1 MHEVSAITATF
12 TRIAHAARSLG
23 LSRRALAQRAG
34 IRPETVSRIASRGTC
49 DFSTLERLAAA
60 VGLRLGLHDETAP
73 GVGGGRDAVLR
84 RQALIRTLAK
94 AHGAR
99 SVELFGS
106 AARDEDG
113 PGSDLDFVVELEP
126 GRSLLDLIGL
136 AEDLQEALG
145 RKVELVTRAGMK
157 PRLRADAQ
165 RDAVRIV

>member
-1 MHEVSAITATF
+1 MREPSAVAATLA
-12 TRIAHAARSLG
+12 RISAAAKSQG
-23 LSRRALAQRAG
+23 LSRRALAKRAG
-34 IRPETVSRIASRGTC
+34 VRPETVSRIASRGTC
-49 DFSTLERLAAA
+49 DFATLEQLAAA
-60 VGLRLGLHDETAP
+60 VGLRLGLQDEAP
-73 GVGGGRDAVLR
+73 YAGGRARGEVLR

-106 AARDEDG
+106 AARDQDG
-113 PGSDLDFVVELEP
+113 PGSDLDFLVELEP

-145 RKVELVTRAGMK
+145 RKVEAITAAGMK
-157 PRLRADAQ
+157 PRVLAEAR

>member
-1 MHEVSAITATF
+1 MNEPSALTLTF
-12 TRIAHAARSLG
+12 TRIADAAKSRG
-23 LSRRALAQRAG
+23 MSRRALAQRAG

-49 DFSTLERLAAA
+49 DFATLERLAAA
-60 VGLRLGLHDETAP
+60 VGLRLGLQDETAQAT
-73 GVGGGRDAVLR
+73 GTGRDEVLR

-94 AHGAR
+94 AHGAC

-106 AARDEDG
+106 AARGQDR

-126 GRSLLDLIGL
+126 GRSLLDLIGF

-145 RKVELVTRAGMK
+145 RKVEAVTAAGMK
-157 PRLRADAQ
+157 PRVLAEAR

>member
-1 MHEVSAITATF
+1 MSEPSTAAT
-12 TRIAHAARSLG
+12 TLARIADAAKSRG

-34 IRPETVSRIASRGTC
+34 LRPETLSRIASRGTC

-60 VGLRLGLHDETAP
+60 IGLRLGLHDASP
-73 GVGGGRDAVLR
+73 PAAGSGRDAVLR
-84 RQALIRTLAK
+84 RQGLIRTLAK

-106 AARDEDG
+106 AARGEDR
-113 PGSDLDFVVELEP
+113 PGSDLDFVVELES

-136 AEDLQEALG
+136 AEDLQEVFG
-145 RKVELVTRAGMK
+145 RKVEVVTRAGMK
-157 PRLRADAQ
+157 PRVRAAAQ